1 MKHYK
6 QGRKIKDIN
15 DLLQQKLVWWQNKV
29 HNIEVVKS
37 WQLRWIL
44 QQLDRF
50 YTVERIGDND
60 NGKNNN
66 T

>member
-6 QGRKIKDIN
+6 QGKPIKDIN
-15 DLLQQKLVWWQNKV
+15 ELLEQKSIWWQGKV
-29 HNIEVVKS
+29 HNIEIVKS

-44 QQLDRF
+44 QQMNNF
-50 YTVERIGDND
+50 YKVERIGDKD
-60 NGKNNN
+60 NGKNHN